1 MGSEGE
7 RKLIV
12 LMYHIFL
19 GWQWVSHQTVVTGAG
34 MKLTVLI
41 CLGDPGGNSL

>member
-19 GWQWVSHQTVVTGAG
+19 AWQWVSHLTVVTGVG